1 MAYQNKV
8 TAAVRAGSGMPDVF
22 AVESAF
28 VKRFV
33 NMNGC
38 LADLSSY
45 DTAAA
50 TKDMIPYTV
59 DIGKD
64 AGGKIRAL
72 SWQACP
78 GAVGYKRDLAKKY
91 LGTDDPAKITEML
104 STPEKI
110 LETGETVKKASGGKV
125 KLFVGLE
132 DLYKIYAG
140 SRTQPW
146 VVDGKFTIDQKMV
159 DFLDLAKKM
168 RDGKMDGGIKQW
180 TPGWSAAITDDVH
193 MCWAIPTWG
202 VQWIVAVN
210 AKDQADKGRWGLA
223 TPIGY
228 SEGGTWIGMSPQCKD
243 KELAWEFIKFLT
255 SNTDYLMKRAETSGD
270 FFNNKQ
276 VIDAFS
282 KKTDY
287 INKTVNQN
295 TYAVYGPLADKVNG
309 SLFTQYDDQIK
320 LAYQDLLAT
329 YLAGKIDKDTMIKK
343 LKEKIKTDMPD
354 IKVE

>member
-1 MAYQNKV
+1 
-8 TAAVRAGSGMPDVF
+8 
-22 AVESAF
+22 
-28 VKRFV
+28 
-33 NMNGC
+33 
-38 LADLSSY
+38 
-45 DTAAA
+45 
-50 TKDMIPYTV
+50 
-59 DIGKD
+59 
-64 AGGKIRAL
+64 
-72 SWQACP
+72 
-78 GAVGYKRDLAKKY
+78 
-91 LGTDDPAKITEML
+91 
-104 STPEKI
+104 
-110 LETGETVKKASGGKV
+110 
-125 KLFVGLE
+125 
-132 DLYKIYAG
+132 
-140 SRTQPW
+140 
-146 VVDGKFTIDQKMV
+146 
-159 DFLDLAKKM
+159 
-168 RDGKMDGGIKQW
+168 
-180 TPGWSAAITDDVH
+180 